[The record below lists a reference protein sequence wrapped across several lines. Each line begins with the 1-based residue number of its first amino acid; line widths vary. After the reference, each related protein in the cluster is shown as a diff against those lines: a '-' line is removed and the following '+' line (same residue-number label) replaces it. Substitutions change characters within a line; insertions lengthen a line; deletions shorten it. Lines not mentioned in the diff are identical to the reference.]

1 MEELERRRR
10 IAEQEEAE
18 TLALLMKKD
27 AMENKMRC
35 VHLTLQSARM
45 LTWSCSELEKQMFDK
60 KREKE
65 EEEIRAQEQKLARLA
80 EQLKELENTPTS
92 PPPTLK
98 KLPIPRVRY
107 LIFFYFIYRAALL
120 PVCSLSVR

>member
-80 EQLKELENTPTS
+80 EQLKELENTPT
-92 PPPTLK
+92 
-98 KLPIPRVRY
+98 
-107 LIFFYFIYRAALL
+107 
-120 PVCSLSVR
+120 